1 VAALQRLDFGSVNYE
16 LIAQLVRVVSTSTR
30 RLGTSLLHPDLS
42 HNSSSNPT
50 PNPNPDPNPNPN
62 PNPDPD
68 PNPDPNPNPDPK
80 PNPDPYVWTL
90 PPNPRPGRVAARI
103 AFQGRTHAARQH
115 AHPRTRR

>member
-1 VAALQRLDFGSVNYE
+1 MAALQRLDFGSVNYE

-62 PNPDPD
+62 PNPDP
-68 PNPDPNPNPDPK
+68 K